1 MIVSNCGGRRRIRV
15 KKHRRASDMRRRR
28 SALRW
33 RSTAR
38 GSANGTGRR
47 AFSICIVR
55 ELGFVGGLV
64 MLTSSTLLVAQTD
77 EVRLALD
84 KLVVA
89 YPDILTGDDA
99 EVLNCREG

>member
-64 MLTSSTLLVAQTD
+64 MLTSGTLLVAQTD
-77 EVRLALD
+77 KLRLGIVQF
-84 KLVVA
+84 VVA
-89 YPDILTGDDA
+89 YLALLSGPYTRAL
-99 EVLNCREG
+99 